1 MTKKHITSSAVRI
14 TLICLVLLFAG
25 CSASKSKLTAD
36 LPLQTKWILEDID
49 GTGVIDFAQ
58 SWIIFTKDGNVTG
71 SGGCNRFNGSYTL
84 KNNTLEV
91 GPLASTRM
99 ACTDA
104 VGSQEFKFLQA
115 LDQSLNVRT
124 ENGLLFMEGNG
135 GSLRFS
141 TQ

>member
-1 MTKKHITSSAVRI
+1 MTKKHITSLAVRI
-14 TLICLVLLFAG
+14 ALICLVLIFAG
-25 CSASKSKLTAD
+25 CSASKSTLTAD
-36 LPLQTKWILEDID
+36 LPLQTKWVLEDID

-58 SWIIFTKDGNVTG
+58 SWAMFTEDGRVTG

-84 KNNTLEV
+84 ENNTLEV

-99 ACTDA
+99 ACAEA
-104 VGSQEFKFLQA
+104 VDSQEFKFLQA
-115 LDQSLNVRT
+115 LGQSLNVRT

>member
-1 MTKKHITSSAVRI
+1 MTKKHITSLTVRI
-14 TLICLVLLFAG
+14 ILICLALSFAG
-25 CSASKSKLTAD
+25 CSASKSQLTAH

-58 SWIIFTKDGNVTG
+58 SWVMFTDDGNVTG

-84 KNNTLEV
+84 KNNILKV

-99 ACTDA
+99 ACADA
-104 VGSQEFKFLQA
+104 IDNQEFKFLQA
-115 LDQSLNVRT
+115 LGQSLSVRT
-124 ENGLLFMEGNG
+124 EKGILFMEGNG

-141 TQ
+141 EQ